1 MAKIKDLDVQEKSST
16 LGPESGLWI
25 FHFGVWI
32 CKSWQGFAVY
42 IICFSLFFSLAGA
55 RSPLCTPTPIGGLWP
70 ACMFCFVMLAGCLF
84 CRSTHIQAKVP
95 HPQCGGGALGFP
107 RPCKKEFPVE
117 IGFGFVI
124 TPVNCHRDHHKLMEE
139 IMPFVIELM
148 SEGPGWFAPTFPHS
162 MFLKLLLG
170 NMFVMYIYYIWY
182 IYNMYICMYSI

>member
-1 MAKIKDLDVQEKSST
+1 MAKIKDLDVQEKSSI

-42 IICFSLFFSLAGA
+42 IYNYMFFSLAGA

-95 HPQCGGGALGFP
+95 HPQCGGGGLGISAAMQKWVSSWDWLWIRHNARELSQRSP
-107 RPCKKEFPVE
+107 QTYGGNHAICHWTHEWRPC
-117 IGFGFVI
+117 
-124 TPVNCHRDHHKLMEE
+124 NRARD
-139 IMPFVIELM
+139 F
-148 SEGPGWFAPTFPHS
+148 PGWFAPTFPHS

-170 NMFVMYIYYIWY
+170 NMFAIYI
-182 IYNMYICMYSI
+182 